1 MERING
7 QQPKHVALAKKVLL
21 MVAYARREL
30 KAIELQHALVA
41 GHERRVICA
50 QDLPF
55 LETIVAVCAGL
66 VTVDEKTNVIR
77 LVHFTTQ
84 EYINHQF
91 GELLPI
97 TEQYITRIRISG
109 KSGMG
114 AQRYQGQHLIATSA
128 LFDLWSIVR
137 VTLMYVIPHYRHR
150 CRLRRKAGVKPLV
163 ICCLIRGGYSWIP
176 WMKLD
181 LPRMVCRR
189 QRECSYHPFIAR

>member
-1 MERING
+1 MSLRISETEIRDQLEAFQQYRKRRGICKNITPKADAYKQTMERING

-97 TEQYITRIRISG
+97 TEQYITR
-109 KSGMG
+109 
-114 AQRYQGQHLIATSA
+114 T
-128 LFDLWSIVR
+128 
-137 VTLMYVIPHYRHR
+137 
-150 CRLRRKAGVKPLV
+150 
-163 ICCLIRGGYSWIP
+163 CLIGCEDQ
-176 WMKLD
+176 D
-181 LPRMVCRR
+181 L
-189 QRECSYHPFIAR
+189 REKWDGSTALLRATFDSHERIV